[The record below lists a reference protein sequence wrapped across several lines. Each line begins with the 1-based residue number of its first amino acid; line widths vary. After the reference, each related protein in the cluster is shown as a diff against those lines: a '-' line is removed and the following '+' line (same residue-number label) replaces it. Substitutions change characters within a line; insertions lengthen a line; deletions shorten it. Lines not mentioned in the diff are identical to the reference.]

1 MNKAE
6 LVSEI
11 AERVG
16 KPKTEVTEIVDA
28 AFDVMVAALVKQ
40 EEIRVPGFGVFDV
53 KETAARK
60 ARNPQTGEEVPVPAG
75 HKARFRPC
83 KGLKDALDA
92 IKPSGK
98 AKK

>member
-1 MNKAE
+1 VNKAE

-28 AFDVMVAALVKQ
+28 AFEVMVAALVKQ

-75 HKARFRPC
+75 HKARFRPG

-92 IKPSGK
+92 IKPTGK
-98 AKK
+98 SKK